1 MVDMFFSIIFVKKGK
16 MENKLN
22 MKYNRRNFLEESSD
36 MEGDSL
42 NSGDRRILEEF
53 NSDQTWEELDELEV
67 NLFNGIVDDNSPE
80 ETFNRTNFRTKR
92 PPKNLREKKR
102 EVVQ

>member
-42 NSGDRRILEEF
+42 NSGNFVSLKTLGSFVNFDRLIPIYSKF
-53 NSDQTWEELDELEV
+53 FIIS
-67 NLFNGIVDDNSPE
+67 I
-80 ETFNRTNFRTKR
+80 
-92 PPKNLREKKR
+92 
-102 EVVQ
+102 